1 MKKELNPAVG
11 ITIVVVVVVAI
22 GYVLFTKAAGDS
34 SKNLKDMPMPK
45 AAAEEMAKMAK
56 DVQKKKAQGGN

>member
-22 GYVLFTKAAGDS
+22 GYVLFTKADGDS

-45 AAAEEMAKMAK
+45 AAAGEMQKMMGGFS
-56 DVQKKKAQGGN
+56 KK

>member
-45 AAAEEMAKMAK
+45 AS
-56 DVQKKKAQGGN
+56 VNFL